1 MTEPFGDACDE
12 LLRRVDKLETANGKL
27 CESVNQLTHMVEE
40 RDESINNL
48 IGLVDKLTAERERY
62 RALFGNALDF
72 ADEIIALGMEIDEGM
87 A

>member
-1 MTEPFGDACDE
+1 MSETFGDACDE

-62 RALFGNALDF
+62 RSLFGKALDF